1 METAASQDLFR
12 SASELLA
19 TIEERLDE
27 MADKLA
33 DVEGELEDL
42 REATG
47 WLTVQEAAEYTSR
60 STYQVYRLLYE
71 GEYNGLFARGVASKA
86 KGQWRLHRGRLD
98 RWLASQR
105 D

>member
-1 METAASQDLFR
+1 METANSQDLFR

-19 TIEERLDE
+19 SIVERLDE

-33 DVEGELEDL
+33 DVESELEDL
-42 REATG
+42 RDGTG

-71 GEYNGLFARGVASKA
+71 GEHNGLFARCVASKA

>member
-1 METAASQDLFR
+1 METTASQDLFR

-19 TIEERLDE
+19 SIVERLDE

-33 DVEGELEDL
+33 DVESELEDL
-42 REATG
+42 RDATG
-47 WLTVQEAAEYTSR
+47 WLTVQEAAEHMSR
-60 STYQVYRLLYE
+60 STFQVYRLLYE